1 MRDDDVQ
8 RVCGPDDLIMHETFE
23 RDYGFVPDDSQR
35 ADNLSEAS
43 ASGPIAAQ
51 AFIKNLK
58 TPKAQ
63 RSLKRSVFATL
74 GMRPKSW
81 RIIAGCTICESTER
95 ERETKKEINNEK
107 LLSSCSRFL

>member
-23 RDYGFVPDDSQR
+23 RDYGFVPDDSHR
-35 ADNLSEAS
+35 ADNLNEAS
-43 ASGPIAAQ
+43 ASGLDRCTSFHQKFKDSEGAKK
-51 AFIKNLK
+51 F
-58 TPKAQ
+58 KAQ
-63 RSLKRSVFATL
+63 CLRNSWNAS
-74 GMRPKSW
+74 KSW

-95 ERETKKEINNEK
+95 QRETKREINNEK